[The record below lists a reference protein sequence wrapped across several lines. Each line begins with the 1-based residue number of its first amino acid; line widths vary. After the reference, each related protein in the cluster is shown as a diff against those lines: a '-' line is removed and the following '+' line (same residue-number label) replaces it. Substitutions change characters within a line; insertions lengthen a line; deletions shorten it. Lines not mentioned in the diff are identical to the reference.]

1 MAYVG
6 IDLGTST
13 CEIAY
18 YSNGQAKLI
27 PDMHGDIII
36 PSYVGV
42 APDGEFVYGRVAKH
56 QFIPRRKYTA
66 REFKKLMGTNAKI
79 KLGDK
84 HYSPEEISAM
94 MLAYLKKSAENYLHE
109 KINEVI
115 VTVPAN
121 FDDNQRSATMKAI
134 EMSGLRCERII
145 NEPTAAAMTYGLDNV
160 DEESTILVFDF
171 GGGTLDITILEM
183 YDGVLE
189 VKSSYGD
196 TQLGGKDLDERM
208 KGIIIDKLRAMGVAV
223 REQDPEMMAK
233 VYTAA
238 EDLKIRL
245 STERKASIDIDN
257 LIVEDSFDTRY
268 TGSQSKDRII
278 AKSRAASSIESA
290 NKNQNTRFV
299 DITVEVSR
307 QEFEQEI
314 EDLVKRAENVLKEA
328 LKAAHMSV
336 GNIDNVILVGGT
348 TKVPIVRERIEELM
362 NKKLR
367 TDLEPDTA
375 IAKGAAIQIA
385 IKNRLI
391 NSEFGLLVTDVCPY
405 SLGTEISQIVN
416 NFVMEGIYHEMI
428 KRNTT
433 IPCEKKDEFVPV
445 YNGQEEMIV
454 DVYQTLNENCKFVS
468 DAKLIGE
475 FAIKLAPDLPID
487 ENVVSVTYS
496 YDINGNLQVSAKH
509 LTTGVTEK
517 LTIDKSKI
525 INEDGRKPISNDLL
539 EKSRLYKTY
548 SSTIENVERKL
559 KSVRDQ
565 KLLNELQ
572 STLEML
578 KRHIVDDNKSLAEA
592 VESKLLDMLMQNDL
606 L

>member
-1 MAYVG
+1 
-6 IDLGTST
+6 
-13 CEIAY
+13 
-18 YSNGQAKLI
+18 
-27 PDMHGDIII
+27 
-36 PSYVGV
+36 
-42 APDGEFVYGRVAKH
+42 
-56 QFIPRRKYTA
+56 
-66 REFKKLMGTNAKI
+66 
-79 KLGDK
+79 
-84 HYSPEEISAM
+84 
-94 MLAYLKKSAENYLHE
+94 
-109 KINEVI
+109 
-115 VTVPAN
+115 
-121 FDDNQRSATMKAI
+121 
-134 EMSGLRCERII
+134 
-145 NEPTAAAMTYGLDNV
+145 
-160 DEESTILVFDF
+160 
-171 GGGTLDITILEM
+171 
-183 YDGVLE
+183 
-189 VKSSYGD
+189 
-196 TQLGGKDLDERM
+196 
-208 KGIIIDKLRAMGVAV
+208 
-223 REQDPEMMAK
+223 
-233 VYTAA
+233 
-238 EDLKIRL
+238 
-245 STERKASIDIDN
+245 
-257 LIVEDSFDTRY
+257 
-268 TGSQSKDRII
+268 
-278 AKSRAASSIESA
+278 
-290 NKNQNTRFV
+290 
-299 DITVEVSR
+299 
-307 QEFEQEI
+307 
-314 EDLVKRAENVLKEA
+314 LVKRAENVLKEA

-525 INEDGRKPISNDLL
+525 INDDGRKPISNDLL

>member
-42 APDGEFVYGRVAKH
+42 APDGELVYGRVAKH

-66 REFKKLMGTNAKI
+66 REFKRLMGTNSKI
-79 KLGDK
+79 ELGDK
-84 HYSPEEISAM
+84 HYLPEEISAM

-208 KGIIIDKLRAMGVAV
+208 KGIIIDKLRAMGVNV

-245 STERKASIDIDN
+245 STKRKANIEIEN

-268 TGSQSKDRII
+268 TGSHSKDRII
-278 AKSRAASSIESA
+278 AKSRATSSIESA

-405 SLGTEISQIVN
+405 SLGIEVSQIVD

-445 YNGQEEMIV
+445 YNGQEKMTV

-475 FAIKLAPDLPID
+475 FEIELVPNLPID

-496 YDINGNLQVSAKH
+496 YDINGNLQIFARH
-509 LTTGVTEK
+509 LKTGITKK
-517 LTIDKSKI
+517 LVIDKSKI
-525 INEDGRKPISNDLL
+525 MSNDERRSVSNDVL
-539 EKSRLYKTY
+539 EKSRLYKIY
-548 SSTIENVERKL
+548 SSTIENVEKKL
-559 KSVRDQ
+559 KLVRDP
-565 KLLNELQ
+565 KLSKELKD
-572 STLEML
+572 TLEML
-578 KRHIVDDNKSLAEA
+578 KRHIVDDNKDLAES
-592 VESKLLDMLMQNDL
+592 VESELLDMLMQNNL

>member
-1 MAYVG
+1 MAYIG

-27 PDMHGDIII
+27 PDMNGDIII
-36 PSYVGV
+36 PSYVGI
-42 APDGEFVYGRVAKH
+42 APNGEFVYGRVAKH
-56 QFIPRRKYTA
+56 QFIARRKYTT
-66 REFKKLMGTNAKI
+66 REFKRLMGTNSKI
-79 KLGDK
+79 ELGDK
-84 HYSPEEISAM
+84 YYSPEEISAM

-109 KINEVI
+109 KISEVI

-145 NEPTAAAMTYGLDNV
+145 NEPTAAAITYGLDNI

-196 TQLGGKDLDERM
+196 TQLGGKDLDEKM
-208 KGIIIDKLRAMGVAV
+208 KEIVIDKLRAKGVTV
-223 REQDPEMMAK
+223 REQDSEMMAK
-233 VYTAA
+233 VYAAA
-238 EDLKIRL
+238 EDLKIKL
-245 STERKASIDIDN
+245 STESKASVEIEN
-257 LIVEDSFDTRY
+257 LIVEDGLDTRY
-268 TGSQSKDRII
+268 AGSQSKDLII
-278 AKSRAASSIESA
+278 AKSRATSTIESA

-299 DITVEVSR
+299 DITIEVSR
-307 QEFEQEI
+307 QEFEQKI
-314 EDLVKRAENVLKEA
+314 EHLVERAENVLKEA

-348 TKVPIVRERIEELM
+348 TKVPIVRKRIEKLM
-362 NKKLR
+362 NKRLR

-375 IAKGAAIQIA
+375 IARGAAIQIA

-391 NSEFGLLVTDVCPY
+391 NSESGLLVTDVCPY

-525 INEDGRKPISNDLL
+525 INDDGRKPISNDLL